1 MAGLSLDLIAL
12 QLFAGLALGAIYV
25 LFAIGLSL
33 IFGMLTVVNFAHGA
47 FYMVG
52 AYVGLYILMLGGN
65 FWICLIAVPLIV
77 GLFGLVVERML
88 IRPLH
93 GRGIDYPLLLTFGLS
108 YVMVELVR
116 IAFGKTGFPFDTPEI
131 LQGAVNIGVGYFP
144 LYRLFVI
151 GATAA
156 VLLSLWLFL
165 EKTSFG
171 LIIRAGAR
179 DPQIVRVLG
188 VNVAQVWL
196 GTFFGPMIG
205 AAAFLLLENLVSL
218 WTVHWQL
225 VVGAIF
231 MICVLFFPAGI
242 WGTLISAPQAVSAA
256 GDQSRQSHPAHQG
269 RRQAVR
275 EIRRAEQYFG
285 GILQGCDH
293 LDHRPQRRRKEHLF
307 QSAVRRLSA
316 NARHDRVR
324 GPRRDRAA
332 AASVRPYGCGKV
344 VPDHQRVPATDD
356 AREYPYR
363 VAGAGVAL

>member
-52 AYVGLYILMLGGN
+52 AYVGVYILLLGGN
-65 FWICLIAVPLIV
+65 FWICLIAVPLAV
-77 GLFGLVVERML
+77 GLFGLVVERIL
-88 IRPLH
+88 IRPLY

-116 IAFGKTGFPFDTPEI
+116 IAFGKTGYPFDTPEI

-156 VLLSLWLFL
+156 VLLALWLFL

-188 VNVAQVWL
+188 VNVGAGLADCVRNRNRHRRL
-196 GTFFGPMIG
+196 CRAAGG
-205 AAAFLLLENLVSL
+205 AASRRQSRNGRHHSRRGVCGHGGRRHGIDRRRRACRSSGRRRRQHDIAVCAGNGQGFDLCADGGGSD
-218 WTVHWQL
+218 HP
-225 VVGAIF
+225 A
-231 MICVLFFPAGI
+231 AGI
-242 WGTLISAPQAVSAA
+242 FRPRRIDELKVKISA
-256 GDQSRQSHPAHQG
+256 
-269 RRQAVR
+269 
-275 EIRRAEQYFG
+275 
-285 GILQGCDH
+285 
-293 LDHRPQRRRKEHLF
+293 
-307 QSAVRRLSA
+307 
-316 NARHDRVR
+316 
-324 GPRRDRAA
+324 
-332 AASVRPYGCGKV
+332 
-344 VPDHQRVPATDD
+344 
-356 AREYPYR
+356 
-363 VAGAGVAL
+363 